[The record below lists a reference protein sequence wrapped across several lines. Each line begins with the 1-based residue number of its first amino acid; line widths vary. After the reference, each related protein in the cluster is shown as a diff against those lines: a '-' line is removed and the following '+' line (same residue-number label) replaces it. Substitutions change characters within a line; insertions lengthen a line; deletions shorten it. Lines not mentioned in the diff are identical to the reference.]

1 MMVAIS
7 NAHLS
12 VRPDLLYDLPDLRL
26 EAHVEH
32 PVGLVEHQVGDS
44 PHADLPTLQ
53 EVDQPAWCGDHDLGT
68 VLDVAQLLPLGSAT
82 VDAGVLQLGGAAELL
97 RHFLNENMITRITM
111 VITMITMVITR
122 ITMVITRITMVIT
135 RITVAIDRITMVITR
150 STIMT

>member
-1 MMVAIS
+1 MKQRQTLNSQGPFPCHHHRRHLGHHHPGV
-7 NAHLS
+7 HLS
-12 VRPDLLYDLPDLRL
+12 VRPDLLDDLPDLRL

-44 PHADLPTLQ
+44 PHADLATLQ

-97 RHFLNENMITRITM
+97 GHFLNKNMITRITM
-111 VITMITMVITR
+111 VIDR
-122 ITMVITRITMVIT
+122 ITMVIYK
-135 RITVAIDRITMVITR
+135 ITMVITR
-150 STIMT
+150 STI

>member
-44 PHADLPTLQ
+44 PHADLATLQ

-68 VLDVAQLLPLGSAT
+68 VLDVAQLLPLGSAA
-82 VDAGVLQLGGAAELL
+82 VDAGVLQLGGAAKLL
-97 RHFLNENMITRITM
+97 RHFLNKNMITRITM
-111 VITMITMVITR
+111 VIDR
-122 ITMVITRITMVIT
+122 ITMVIYK
-135 RITVAIDRITMVITR
+135 ITMVITR
-150 STIMT
+150 STI